1 MGYHA
6 SVCAGNLHNSI
17 PREKKKREREK
28 GSRRPLVYL
37 DSTSKV
43 GGKMVAC
50 CILEKLYCL
59 S

>member
-1 MGYHA
+1 MLAFVLAICITPFLGRRK
-6 SVCAGNLHNSI
+6 N
-17 PREKKKREREK
+17 EREK